1 VYIFGHR
8 DFLFVTNNLNNKLK
22 KMTTSFFSEQGLTLT
37 SANHIANLAKEFVK
51 SNEQALESV
60 SFYST
65 ELSIIGNPDT
75 QTIHTGWQKS
85 QLESIPANLNQ
96 IAEAHALIAWLR
108 EAIKAHAAEMKR
120 VEGLQFEEY
129 AQLLGYTVPEQPVRK
144 RTITEDEYIES
155 LPIKERNKILSLQSY
170 ASVIGKYIH
179 PDGTFADARK
189 DAFNKASNPTEVKG
203 NGRDTLIYHYTPT
216 VESAETEKVFY
227 ELQQAHRSVQ
237 AELNGYLHKVSVA
250 VMEDNDSKVKEYN
263 KAMAEYRQKMTELTG
278 LVEEAKLGHLNNLRQ
293 LRIAIPNELKGIYEI
308 VSALG
313 KK

>member
-1 VYIFGHR
+1 
-8 DFLFVTNNLNNKLK
+8 
-22 KMTTSFFSEQGLTLT
+22 MTASFFSEQGLTLT

-51 SNEQALESV
+51 ANEQELASV

-65 ELSIIGNPDT
+65 ELSIIGNPET

-85 QLESIPANLNQ
+85 QLVSIPANLIK
-96 IAEAHALIAWLR
+96 IAEAHSLIAWLR
-108 EAIKAHAAEMKR
+108 EAIKAHTAEMNR
-120 VEGLQFEEY
+120 VEGLKFEEY
-129 AQLLGYTVPEQPVRK
+129 AKSLGYIIPEQPIREQA
-144 RTITEDEYIES
+144 ITEAEYLES

-203 NGRDTLIYHYTPT
+203 NGRDTLIYHYIPT
-216 VESAETEKVFY
+216 IESAETEKIFY
-227 ELQQAHRSVQ
+227 ELQQAHRSAQ

-250 VMEDNDSKVKEYN
+250 VQEDNDKKAKEYN
-263 KAMAEYRQKMTELTG
+263 KAMAEYRQKMTGLTAI
-278 LVEEAKLGHLNNLRQ
+278 VEEAKMAYLNNLRQ
-293 LRIAIPNELKGIYEI
+293 LRIAIPNELKGIYEV